1 MARFYTML
9 LFALLVLVVPGG
21 SAGFY
26 ELGKLSEVRIYVEKL
41 GSSERELGLNR
52 DEIKNHVIEL
62 LQNKLPRLVVKESA
76 DTIVYIVI
84 TLDFMKSGGDKS
96 GYFGGIQLQV
106 FRRVTVNKT
115 GKFAMAALLTR
126 SSTLYGLTKE
136 EAPPVRRLLDKLLT
150 TFAVDWVK
158 DNP

>member
-1 MARFYTML
+1 MSRLYPTL
-9 LFALLVLVVPGG
+9 LFALLVLVVPVG

-26 ELGKLSEVRIYVEKL
+26 ELGKLSEVRIYIEKL
-41 GSSERELGLNR
+41 GISERELGLNR

-96 GYFGGIQLQV
+96 GYFGGIRIILW
-106 FRRVTVNKT
+106 RKGECHERAND
-115 GKFAMAALLTR
+115 G
-126 SSTLYGLTKE
+126 
-136 EAPPVRRLLDKLLT
+136 
-150 TFAVDWVK
+150 
-158 DNP
+158 

>member
-1 MARFYTML
+1 MARLYPL
-9 LFALLVLVVPGG
+9 LFFALLVLVVPVG

-126 SSTLYGLTKE
+126 SATLYGLTKGA
-136 EAPPVRRLLDKLLT
+136 APNVRRLLDKLLT
-150 TFAVDWVK
+150 TFVADWVK